1 LASLSTGF
9 AKAHRAPQNSLSRP
23 HAVSKAVGPPSAS
36 RAGFPPYFVAMAFLR
51 ELFQKNFS
59 TLATMFLLVV
69 VPLLGSSSLVAVLI
83 SHPTLLVHLTAWQL
97 LAYFALMG
105 LTMSI
110 ALTNSTFVVIVT
122 GYFMGWAGLPGMIAS
137 YALAAALG
145 YELARRLDQ
154 GKLRGLL
161 HHFPKADAVLSE
173 LQDQSWQLILLTRLS
188 PVLPF
193 ALMTFVLAIVGVPR
207 GRFLGASVLG
217 MLPRSL
223 FFYWLG
229 TKAQDVWAL
238 LHNPDEGTLSKL
250 VLLALVAA
258 SLLGLYVVFNRA
270 LQRVLRR
277 NSQAG

>member
-1 LASLSTGF
+1 
-9 AKAHRAPQNSLSRP
+9 
-23 HAVSKAVGPPSAS
+23 
-36 RAGFPPYFVAMAFLR
+36 MAFLR

-59 TLATMFLLVV
+59 TLLTMGLLVL
-69 VPLLGSSSLVAVLI
+69 VPLLGSSSLVILLSNHKELLHQLTPLQMVL
-83 SHPTLLVHLTAWQL
+83 
-97 LAYFALMG
+97 YFTLMG
-105 LTMSI
+105 LTMAV

-122 GYFMGWAGLPGMIAS
+122 GYFLGWAGLPGMVAS

-154 GKLRGLL
+154 DKLRGFL
-161 HHFPKADAVLSE
+161 HRFPKADAVLAE
-173 LQDQSWQLILLTRLS
+173 LQHQSWQLILLTRLS

-207 GRFLGASVLG
+207 GRFLGASILG

-229 TKAQDVWAL
+229 TKAPDVWAL
-238 LHNPDEGTLSKL
+238 LSNPDEGTLSKL
-250 VLLALVAA
+250 VLLALVVA
-258 SLLGLYVVFNRA
+258 SVLGLYVVFNRA

-277 NSQAG
+277 SAQ

>member
-1 LASLSTGF
+1 MFTEIMHF
-9 AKAHRAPQNSLSRP
+9 I
-23 HAVSKAVGPPSAS
+23 
-36 RAGFPPYFVAMAFLR
+36 R
-51 ELFQKNFS
+51 ELFQKNLS
-59 TLATMFLLVV
+59 TLLTMALLVL
-69 VPLLGSSSLVAVLI
+69 VPLVGSSSLVLVL
-83 SHPTLLVHLTAWQL
+83 SRHQNLLQHLTALQMVL
-97 LAYFALMG
+97 YFALMG
-105 LTMSI
+105 LTMAV

-122 GYFMGWAGLPGMIAS
+122 GYFLGWAGLPGMVAS

-154 GKLRGLL
+154 DQLRGFL
-161 HHFPKADAVLSE
+161 HRFPKADAVLAE

-207 GRFLGASVLG
+207 GRFLAASILG

-229 TKAQDVWAL
+229 TKASDVLAL
-238 LHNPDEGTLSKL
+238 LRDPDEGTLSKL

-258 SLLGLYVVFNRA
+258 SLLGLYMVFNRA

-277 NSQAG
+277 PAE

>member
-1 LASLSTGF
+1 
-9 AKAHRAPQNSLSRP
+9 
-23 HAVSKAVGPPSAS
+23 
-36 RAGFPPYFVAMAFLR
+36 MAFLR

-59 TLATMFLLVV
+59 TLLTMVLLVA
-69 VPLLGSSSLVAVLI
+69 VPLLGSGSLVAVLI
-83 SHPTLLVHLTAWQL
+83 GHPTLLQHLTPLQL

-105 LTMSI
+105 LTMAI
-110 ALTNSTFVVIVT
+110 ALTNSTFVVILT
-122 GYFMGWAGLPGMIAS
+122 GYFLGWAGLPGMVAA

-145 YELARRLDQ
+145 YELARRLDH
-154 GKLRGLL
+154 GKLRGFLR
-161 HHFPKADAVLSE
+161 HFPKADAVLGE
-173 LQDQSWQLILLTRLS
+173 LQHQSWQLILLTRLS

-207 GRFLGASVLG
+207 GRFLAASVLG

-229 TKAQDVWAL
+229 TKAQDVLAL
-238 LHNPDEGTLSKL
+238 LRNPDEGTLSKL
-250 VLLALVAA
+250 VLLGLVAA

-277 NSQAG
+277 KASPTA

>member
-1 LASLSTGF
+1 M
-9 AKAHRAPQNSLSRP
+9 K
-23 HAVSKAVGPPSAS
+23 
-36 RAGFPPYFVAMAFLR
+36 FLR

-59 TLATMFLLVV
+59 TLLTMALLVL
-69 VPLLGSSSLVAVLI
+69 VPLVGSSSLVLVL
-83 SHPTLLVHLTAWQL
+83 SRHQDLLQHLSL
-97 LAYFALMG
+97 LQMGLYFVLMG
-105 LTMSI
+105 LTMAV

-122 GYFMGWAGLPGMIAS
+122 GYFLGWAGLPGMVAS

-145 YELARRLDQ
+145 YELAQRLDQ
-154 GKLRGLL
+154 DKLRNLL
-161 HHFPKADAVLSE
+161 HRFPKADAVLAE

-207 GRFLGASVLG
+207 GRFLAASILG

-229 TKAQDVWAL
+229 TKASDVLAL
-238 LHNPDEGTLSKL
+238 LRDPDEGTLSKL

-277 NSQAG
+277 SAT